1 MLQVVS
7 SCIKNS
13 SYSSSVILVTKKDG
27 SWRLCID
34 YRSLNAQTV
43 KAKFPIPL
51 INELID
57 EISYACIFSKL
68 DLHLGYH

>member
-34 YRSLNAQTV
+34 YRSLNAQIV

-57 EISYACIFSKL
+57 EITYACIFSKL

>member
-13 SYSSSVILVTKKDG
+13 SYSSFVILVTKKDG